1 MPYSTT
7 LTSLTMC
14 QLVRGGKLV
23 EGEIKVEVEME
34 VANLAR
40 DHLSLLKNYESDA
53 GVFGIILS
61 GVGRV

>member
-1 MPYSTT
+1 
-7 LTSLTMC
+7 MC